1 MARVA
6 SLEEATSLVDSA
18 RADGKTIVLANGC
31 FDLLHVGHARYL
43 DGAREEGDVLVVGV
57 NGDEAVRAL
66 KGPGRPFLPAEDRAE
81 LVAGLE
87 VVDLVVVFEEDTVA
101 GLLEALRPDVHCKG
115 TDYTEETVPEQEV
128 MRRLGGRTRIV
139 GDPKKH
145 STKGLI
151 ETILER
157 FGEQAG
163 EGSS

>member
-1 MARVA
+1 MGRVA

-18 RADGKTIVLANGC
+18 RVDDKTIVLANGC

-87 VVDLVVVFEEDTVA
+87 VVDLVVVFEEDTAA

-115 TDYTEETVPEQEV
+115 TDYTEETLPEREV
-128 MRRLGGRTRIV
+128 MRRLGGRIRIV
-139 GDPKKH
+139 GDPKEH

-163 EGSS
+163 DS